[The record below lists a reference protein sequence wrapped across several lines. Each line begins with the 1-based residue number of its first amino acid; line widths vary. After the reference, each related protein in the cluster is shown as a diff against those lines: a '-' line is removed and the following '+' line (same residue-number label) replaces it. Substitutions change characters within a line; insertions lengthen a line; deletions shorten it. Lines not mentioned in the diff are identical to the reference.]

1 MKFYMVEDKANGGWY
16 KRADGKGGCGHWVDQ
31 DVASVWTT
39 KAGATGAVASIRRY
53 MKRSMCLMLPEDRAE
68 WKTPEPTIVEIGIDR
83 PLPKITLVR
92 ADDWKGL
99 YLDGKLV
106 DEGHRVDTI
115 DVLHALGIEATQFWA
130 NDEWLSNLGSLP
142 LDLKDVKNEDEKA

>member
-1 MKFYMVEDKANGGWY
+1 MIFYMVYDKANDGWY
-16 KRADGKGGCGHWVDQ
+16 KRADGKGGPGHWVDQ

-39 KAGATGAVASIRRY
+39 RAGASGAIGRV
-53 MKRSMCLMLPEDRAE
+53 KRSMKRTQCLMLKEDRDR
-68 WKTPEPTIVEIGIDR
+68 WKTPEPEIIGLGAGYDMRPIITI
-83 PLPKITLVR
+83 VR

-115 DVLHALGIEATQFWA
+115 DVLKHLGIEAEQFWA
-130 NDEWLSNLGSLP
+130 NDEWLGDRGNLP
-142 LDLKDVKNEDEKA
+142 VDL